1 MGRSNSIQYDILQ
14 AALPQTANNNT
25 AKVYKRAA
33 KDFGAWAREQGFKS
47 IQAIHDAGATVVL
60 QQYEQ
65 HLELQ
70 TGSPASI
77 HTRLAPLCKGLG
89 VSMADIDKPKRD
101 AGSLSRSRNAENNS
115 QGKKE
120 ALSPKYARLVAL
132 QSAVGI
138 RRAELGRLKGGDL
151 VTDQEGCLCI
161 RVIRGKGGKNQLQRI
176 LPQHQGT
183 VMRIMAAIRP
193 DHQVFSPEEMANCI
207 DLHSMRA
214 SLAREAY
221 AYYADRLQSEPG
233 YRDQLRGELQRRWRI
248 CQDQRRSG
256 AAWQR
261 FRNELYNQEPYKL
274 RGANRQAA
282 AAHGRPVEYDRL
294 AMMAVSVFHLSHW
307 RLDVTAVNYLS

>member
-1 MGRSNSIQYDILQ
+1 MGRSNSIQFDLLQ
-14 AALPQTANNNT
+14 VALPQTANNNT
-25 AKVYKRAA
+25 AKIYKREI
-33 KDFGAWAREQGFKS
+33 KKFGAWAREQGLKS
-47 IQAIHDAGATVVL
+47 VQAIHSAGSVAVL

-65 HLELQ
+65 FLELQ

-120 ALSPKYARLVAL
+120 ALSPKYARLVAF
-132 QSAVGI
+132 QSATGI
-138 RRAELGRLKGGDL
+138 RRAELARLKGGDL
-151 VTDQEGCLCI
+151 IKDQDGYLCI
-161 RVIRGKGGKNQLQRI
+161 RVIRGKGGKTQLQRI
-176 LPQHQGT
+176 LPQHIGT
-183 VMRIMAAIRP
+183 VMRTMAAIQP
-193 DHQVFSPEEMANCI
+193 DHRVFSEKEMANCI

-214 SLAREAY
+214 EVAREAY
-221 AYYADRLQSEPG
+221 NYYADRLQMEPG
-233 YRDQLRGELQRRWRI
+233 YRERLRVELQRRWQS
-248 CQDQRRSG
+248 CQNQRRSG

-261 FRNELYNQEPYKL
+261 FRRELYSQEPYKL

-282 AAHGRPVEYDRL
+282 ADRGRPVEYDRL

-307 RLDVTAVNYLS
+307 RLDVTAVNYLA

>member
-1 MGRSNSIQYDILQ
+1 MGKTNSVQYDLLQ

-25 AKVYKRAA
+25 TKTYKRSIKA
-33 KDFGAWAREQGFKS
+33 FGIWAREQGYKNV
-47 IQAIHDAGATVVL
+47 QAIRDAGSVAVL

-65 HLELQ
+65 FLELQ
-70 TGSPASI
+70 TSSPASI
-77 HTRLAPLCKGLG
+77 HTRLAPICKGLG
-89 VSMADIDKPKRD
+89 VSMADIDKPKRG
-101 AGSLSRSRNAENNS
+101 AESLSRSRDRENNK

-120 ALSPKYARLVAL
+120 AISAKYARLVAF

-138 RRAELGRLKGGDL
+138 RRAELARLKGGDL

-183 VMRIMAAIRP
+183 VIRIMTAIRS
-193 DHQVFSPEEMANCI
+193 DQQVFSAEEMANCI

-214 SLAREAY
+214 ELARDAY
-221 AYYADRLQSEPG
+221 VYYANRLQTEPG
-233 YRDQLRGELQRRWRI
+233 YRDQLRGELQRRWQS
-248 CQDQRRSG
+248 CQNQRRSG

-261 FRNELYNQEPYKL
+261 FRRELYSQEPYKL

-282 AAHGRPVEYDRL
+282 ANRGRPVEYDRL

-307 RLDVTAVNYLS
+307 RLDVTAVNYLA